1 MIIPLFYLYS
11 AINKTY
17 RGITMPSINKL
28 LVNIDQNLSQDEK
41 KQALAN
47 LGITTASGD
56 VGKSLTVQD
65 EQGTLSWSDNQG
77 TFVAIYDPTPGRETY
92 STFDEIDDAYNS
104 DKTIFLRKVESG
116 SYRDKYIPLCYRT
129 SIPNKG
135 RIYYFISPD
144 NLLRISIGKFTGW
157 KVEDLPGF
165 NWKEPISGS
174 YIGTSADH
182 VGDVWS
188 DYFHGTFDGDVY
200 GNLNGRW
207 NNVGSIGVGNNT
219 NPVYFPNTG
228 DKEGLPLQCSAKFV
242 YSVNADGSLSNNQ
255 YKICMDGTIGQVPGV
270 IYCL

>member
-1 MIIPLFYLYS
+1 
-11 AINKTY
+11 
-17 RGITMPSINKL
+17 MPSINKL

-65 EQGTLSWSDNQG
+65 EQGTLSWSENPG
-77 TFVAIYDPTPGRETY
+77 TFVAIYDPTPGRERYT
-92 STFDEIDDAYNS
+92 TFDEINDAYNS

-116 SYRDKYIPLCYRT
+116 SYRDKYIPLCYKT
-129 SIPNKG
+129 SIPSEG

-144 NLLRISIGKFTGW
+144 NLLRISIGEFTGW

-165 NWKEPISGS
+165 HWGLSTSGS
-174 YIGTSADH
+174 YIGTSAEH

-207 NNVGSIGVGNNT
+207 QTIIDVSGVGYHNT
-219 NPVYFPNTG
+219 PVWFPNSG
-228 DKEGLPLQCSAKFV
+228 PSRGFPVACQAKFV
-242 YSVNADGSLSNNQ
+242 YSVDANGHWIDQQ
-255 YKICMDGTIGQVPGV
+255 YTLCMDGSIGNASGV
-270 IYCL
+270 IYCV